1 MQGSVKEKKTPAIQ
15 MARVKLEKSIA
26 ATREEFNILRNR
38 LAPVLSPHPEELSKG
53 VVIGSNE
60 IPLAAELDQLT
71 AQVNSLY
78 SLVQAT
84 NQELEL

>member
-1 MQGSVKEKKTPAIQ
+1 MQGSGTEKKTPAIQ
-15 MARVKLEKSIA
+15 MALVKLEKSIA

-38 LAPVLSPHPEELSKG
+38 LAPVLSPRTEELSKG
-53 VVIGSNE
+53 VGIGPNA

-78 SLVQAT
+78 SLVHAT